1 MASAHSSSPC
11 FHKVS
16 GYLPALI
23 LNSYIVLGVPSP
35 PRLDLSASMLVSL
48 LSSILVWI
56 QDGAECKV
64 SSSRDPPDATSSVLI
79 KSEAWGEDKVLTSK
93 MGVAYSAGL
102 SKNNSLAEP
111 DAVVPIMKVCNQAVQ
126 LYQNKT
132 HVPFISTLQH
142 TDRLNRDITRH
153 HSWGMATGRFS
164 KIS

>member
-1 MASAHSSSPC
+1 MASAPSSSPC

-23 LNSYIVLGVPSP
+23 LISYTVLGVPSP
-35 PRLDLSASMLVSL
+35 PRLDLSASMLVSP

-64 SSSRDPPDATSSVLI
+64 SSSCNPLNVASPVLI

-111 DAVVPIMKVCNQAVQ
+111 DAVVPIMKVCGQAVH
-126 LYQNKT
+126 LYQNKAY
-132 HVPFISTLQH
+132 VPFISTLQH
-142 TDRLNRDITRH
+142 MDRPNRAITRH
-153 HSWGMATGRFS
+153 HSWDTAIGRFS
-164 KIS
+164 KTS